1 MPRSS
6 ACKRNSARRRR
17 TSRVSR
23 YLNIQWCV
31 GLCDSTVLSL
41 DGVLQD
47 ERGNLH
53 SVNTKLQDE
62 LRTTKA
68 SLTFLQAEHDQQRI
82 QVAAYNKA
90 LERAKEERLEL
101 NITVDFLTHF
111 QEGLLDLIGQRD
123 AQVAQ
128 LEASLAESA
137 PSDA

>member
-1 MPRSS
+1 M
-6 ACKRNSARRRR
+6 
-17 TSRVSR
+17 
-23 YLNIQWCV
+23 
-31 GLCDSTVLSL
+31 
-41 DGVLQD
+41 
-47 ERGNLH
+47 
-53 SVNTKLQDE
+53 KLQDE
-62 LRTTKA
+62 LRSTKA
-68 SLTFLQAEHDQQRI
+68 SLTLLQAEHDQQRI
-82 QVAAYNKA
+82 QFAAYDKA

>member
-1 MPRSS
+1 M
-6 ACKRNSARRRR
+6 
-17 TSRVSR
+17 
-23 YLNIQWCV
+23 
-31 GLCDSTVLSL
+31 CDPTVLGV

-47 ERGNLH
+47 ERN
-53 SVNTKLQDE
+53 NTKLQDE
-62 LRTTKA
+62 LRTTKT
-68 SLTFLQAEHDQQRI
+68 SLTLLQAEHDQQRI

>member
-1 MPRSS
+1 M
-6 ACKRNSARRRR
+6 
-17 TSRVSR
+17 SR

-31 GLCDSTVLSL
+31 DLRDSTVLSV

-47 ERGNLH
+47 DRN
-53 SVNTKLQDE
+53 NMKLQDE
-62 LRTTKA
+62 LCSTKA
-68 SLTFLQAEHDQQRI
+68 SLTLLQAEHDQQRI
-82 QVAAYNKA
+82 QAAAYNKA